1 MGTVFTQSRKDANE
15 EKKMNIEK
23 LRKFCL
29 ALPGATEDIK
39 WGNDLC
45 FCVGAKMFTVTAAD
59 SSIAGVSLK
68 TTPEK
73 FAELTE
79 RQGIIPAHYVA
90 RYHWVTI
97 EDLNAVTA
105 AELKDLIRES
115 YQMVFD
121 KLPSKIKKQIS

>member
-1 MGTVFTQSRKDANE
+1 
-15 EKKMNIEK
+15 MNVEQ

-29 ALPGATEDIK
+29 AFPGATEDVK

-45 FCVGAKMFTVTAAD
+45 FSVGGKMFTVTGVD
-59 SSIAGVSLK
+59 SSDSGVSLK

-90 RYHWVTI
+90 RYHWITI
-97 EDLNAVTA
+97 EDQKAVTA
-105 AELKDLIRES
+105 SELKDLIRES

-121 KLPSKIKKQIS
+121 KLPAKAKKAIAE

>member
-1 MGTVFTQSRKDANE
+1 
-15 EKKMNIEK
+15 MNIEQ

-29 ALPGATEDIK
+29 AFPGATEDVK

-45 FCVGAKMFTVTAAD
+45 FCVGSKMFTVTSAD
-59 SSIAGVSLK
+59 SSDAGVSLK

-90 RYHWVTI
+90 RYHWITI
-97 EDLNAVTA
+97 EDLDAVTKT
-105 AELKDLIRES
+105 ELKDLIRES
-115 YQMVFD
+115 YQRVFD
-121 KLPSKIKKQIS
+121 KLSAKVKKTIAG

>member
-1 MGTVFTQSRKDANE
+1 
-15 EKKMNIEK
+15 MNIEQ

-29 ALPGATEDIK
+29 AFPGVTEDIK
-39 WGNDLC
+39 WGADLC
-45 FCVGAKMFTVTAAD
+45 FSVGGKMFTVTSAD
-59 SSIAGVSLK
+59 SRDTGVSVK

-79 RQGIIPAHYVA
+79 RPGIIPAHYVA
-90 RYHWVTI
+90 RYHWITI
-97 EDLNAVTA
+97 EDLKAVTS

-121 KLPSKIKKQIS
+121 KLPARVKKTITS

>member
-1 MGTVFTQSRKDANE
+1 
-15 EKKMNIEK
+15 MNIEQ

-29 ALPGATEDIK
+29 AFPGATEDVK

-45 FCVGAKMFTVTAAD
+45 FSVGGKMFTVTAAD
-59 SSIAGVSLK
+59 SSDAGVSLK

-79 RQGIIPAHYVA
+79 RPGIIPAHYVA
-90 RYHWVTI
+90 RYHWITI
-97 EDLNAVTA
+97 ED
-105 AELKDLIRES
+105 LKDLIRES

-121 KLPSKIKKQIS
+121 KLPAKTKKGIPGIRP

>member
-1 MGTVFTQSRKDANE
+1 
-15 EKKMNIEK
+15 MNIEK

-29 ALPGATEDIK
+29 AFPGATEDIK

-45 FCVGAKMFTVTAAD
+45 FNVGGKMFTVTAAD
-59 SSIAGVSLK
+59 SSDSGISLK

-73 FAELTE
+73 FADLTE

-90 RYHWVTI
+90 RYHWITI
-97 EDLNAVTA
+97 EKLDAVTP
-105 AELKDLIRES
+105 AELKELIGES

-121 KLPSKIKKQIS
+121 KLPAKTKKGISG

>member
-1 MGTVFTQSRKDANE
+1 
-15 EKKMNIEK
+15 MNIEQ

-29 ALPGATEDIK
+29 ALPGATEDVK

-45 FCVGAKMFTVTAAD
+45 FSVGGKMFTVTAAD
-59 SSIAGVSLK
+59 ASDGGVSLK
-68 TTPEK
+68 TTPDK

-90 RYHWVTI
+90 RYHWITI
-97 EDLNAVTA
+97 EDLNAVTP
-105 AELKDLIRES
+105 AELKELVRES

-121 KLPSKIKKQIS
+121 KLPAKAKAKVIAG